1 MLFPGMKSIIKP
13 ITEDSS
19 VLEMEAKMLYD
30 KDIREPLFDF
40 LEETYGKNRI
50 LEEKRTGRSRAD
62 VVMVT
67 PKALYGIEIKSDA
80 DTYAR
85 LAGQVKDYDKFY
97 DYNIAVVGSRHGE
110 HVHEHVPEH
119 WGIITAEESDGSV
132 DFYFLRQPQCN
143 TGRKWRWKL
152 SLLWRPELAQL
163 QEWNDMPKYKDK
175 SKLFVIRKIMERIPE
190 KLSEET
196 LSQQVSEILFERDY
210 MKVAELLAE
219 YRKGELQKKI
229 EQEEDPEK
237 RRELLERQA
246 KMQKN
251 FVGKARPRPRRR
263 RRSRKRQ
270 VL

>member
-1 MLFPGMKSIIKP
+1 MLQNILLDLRIGCS
-13 ITEDSS
+13 
-19 VLEMEAKMLYD
+19 
-30 KDIREPLFDF
+30 
-40 LEETYGKNRI
+40 I
-50 LEEKRTGRSRAD
+50 LELGHIHIFQRELNPNLFRVDLSLGKQD
-62 VVMVT
+62 H
-67 PKALYGIEIKSDA
+67 
-80 DTYAR
+80 R
-85 LAGQVKDYDKFY
+85 L
-97 DYNIAVVGSRHGE
+97 VGSRHGE

-143 TGRKWRWKL
+143 PGRKWRWKL

-251 FVGKARPRPRRR
+251 FVGKARPRPGRR

>member
-1 MLFPGMKSIIKP
+1 MKSIIKP

-143 TGRKWRWKL
+143 SGRKWRWKL
-152 SLLWRPELAQL
+152 SLLWRPELAQI

-210 MKVAELLAE
+210 MVAELLAE

>member
-1 MLFPGMKSIIKP
+1 M
-13 ITEDSS
+13 
-19 VLEMEAKMLYD
+19 
-30 KDIREPLFDF
+30 
-40 LEETYGKNRI
+40 
-50 LEEKRTGRSRAD
+50 
-62 VVMVT
+62 
-67 PKALYGIEIKSDA
+67 
-80 DTYAR
+80 
-85 LAGQVKDYDKFY
+85 
-97 DYNIAVVGSRHGE
+97 
-110 HVHEHVPEH
+110 
-119 WGIITAEESDGSV
+119 
-132 DFYFLRQPQCN
+132 
-143 TGRKWRWKL
+143 

-251 FVGKARPRPRRR
+251 FVGKAKPRPRRR